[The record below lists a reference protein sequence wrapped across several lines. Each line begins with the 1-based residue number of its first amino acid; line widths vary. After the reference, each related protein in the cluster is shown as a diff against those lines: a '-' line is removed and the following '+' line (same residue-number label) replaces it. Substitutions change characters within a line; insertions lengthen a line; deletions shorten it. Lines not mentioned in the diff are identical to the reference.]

1 MRRQAGGYEAV
12 NRSPQRNAFTIV
24 ELLVVMAAIA
34 LLVGLLVPV
43 LGTSAERAKVAK
55 VKAELRELEIG
66 LEAYHDDNK
75 RYPPVRVS
83 CNTQEKE
90 HWCEL
95 PRELVETGYLV
106 KDRRA
111 SMSSSLEDPFNP
123 GHTYKYAAPG
133 PYYLNGQLQQEGF
146 AIYVPNDFP
155 VCRSSDG
162 AYHDSARSPLAW
174 VVWSLGPRPSSDKA
188 LNALAPV
195 SAHTWYNGVGD
206 NGVIA
211 RIKPRQG
218 AAFNTP

>member
-1 MRRQAGGYEAV
+1 MNRR
-12 NRSPQRNAFTIV
+12 SKKKAFTIL
-24 ELLVVMAAIA
+24 ELLVVIAAIA
-34 LLVGLLVPV
+34 LLAGLMIPLVGTGV
-43 LGTSAERAKVAK
+43 ERAKVAK
-55 VKAELRELEIG
+55 VKTELRQLEVG
-66 LEAYHDDNK
+66 LEAYHDDYK
-75 RYPPVRVS
+75 QYPPVRVS
-83 CNTQEKE
+83 CNTDDRDR
-90 HWCEL
+90 WCEL
-95 PRELVETGYLV
+95 PRELVETGYLAS
-106 KDRRA
+106 DQRA

-133 PYYLNGQLQQEGF
+133 PYYLNGQLQSEGF

-162 AYHDSARSPLAW
+162 AYHDNARSPLAW
-174 VVWSLGPRPSSDKA
+174 VVWSLGPRPSDDKA

-195 SAHTWYNGVGD
+195 SADTWYNGVGD